1 MSTTN
6 ITSTDLVVRSTG
18 EVLDVFDAAQM
29 EMVAREHPEAI
40 ADFLDRLDDAIRQ
53 AQAIR
58 GEVATHLVRRM
69 DKDAT
74 QTLHAG
80 EFTITVNGSS
90 DEYEK
95 FDADKIRDG
104 LLALVAQGVISDAA
118 VDKAVRVK
126 YEASKAG
133 LKSLAA
139 LRDPAIDQIIDDAR
153 EVAIRPR
160 RATVKRAR

>member
-6 ITSTDLVVRSTG
+6 ITSTDLVVRETG
-18 EVLDVFDAAQM
+18 EVFDIADDAQM
-29 EMVAREHPEAI
+29 EIAAREHPEAI

-58 GEVATHLVRRM
+58 TEVAAHLVRRM

-80 EFTITVNGSS
+80 NFTVTVNGSS

-95 FDADKIRDG
+95 FDADKIRAG
-104 LLALVAQGVISDAA
+104 LLGLVAQGVISEAA

-139 LRDPAIDQIIDDAR
+139 LRDDAIDAVIESAR